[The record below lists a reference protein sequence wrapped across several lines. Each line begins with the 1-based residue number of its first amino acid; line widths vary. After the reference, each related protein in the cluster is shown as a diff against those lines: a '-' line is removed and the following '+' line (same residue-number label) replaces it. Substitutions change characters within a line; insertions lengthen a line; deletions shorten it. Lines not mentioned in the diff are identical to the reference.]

1 MFMCM
6 KGMSKYRCESDGQKS
21 DQEHFKQVQNG
32 VDHSTLI
39 TTFVD
44 PSFLALGDLSRFAVV
59 DADDAGAAVDAP
71 ETR

>member
-1 MFMCM
+1 MFMSM

-32 VDHSTLI
+32 HHSTLI
-39 TTFVD
+39 TTFVF
-44 PSFLALGDLSRFAVV
+44 PSFLALCDLSRFAVV